1 MGGLRDGF
9 QACSGR
15 MYIREVARHLYQ
27 LKRRLEELEQAYEG
41 ERSGAKRVELELE
54 LNRVRAEYR
63 KVKNIL
69 EGAKGQ

>member
-1 MGGLRDGF
+1 MDGLRNEV
-9 QACSGR
+9 QADNSR

-54 LNRVRAEYR
+54 LHRVREEYR
-63 KVKNIL
+63 RVKNVL
-69 EGAKGQ
+69 EGSKGQ